1 MKGLVASS
9 GSKLAA
15 CKDLVI
21 HGGRLRR
28 WMVGMEDWKQ
38 FTKRKVFTGDF
49 WHPFIPRKHINQPH
63 LPYQNKILLRHLQAT
78 CSRAFKLPS
87 TAFYDTTLLIYRRA
101 SNKNQEL
108 FLMNLYRQEHCIKI
122 RKFTPSH
129 INSIYARAITI
140 HGSLGLWSWPTDYL
154 RPFCGKVSCEACI
167 KYKFFISS
175 FYVNGNGH
183 LAH

>member
-1 MKGLVASS
+1 MRLKYWYLKGLVASS

-28 WMVGMEDWKQ
+28 WMLAMEDWKQ

-49 WHPFIPRKHINQPH
+49 WHPIIPLKNINQPH
-63 LPYQNKILLRHLQAT
+63 LPYQNKVLLRHLQAT

-108 FLMNLYRQEHCIKI
+108 FLVNLYRREHSIKI

-129 INSIYARAITI
+129 INSIYMREPSRSLAARA
-140 HGSLGLWSWPTDYL
+140 
-154 RPFCGKVSCEACI
+154 CGRDLLIIYDRFVE
-167 KYKFFISS
+167 KF
-175 FYVNGNGH
+175 
-183 LAH
+183 LAKHV